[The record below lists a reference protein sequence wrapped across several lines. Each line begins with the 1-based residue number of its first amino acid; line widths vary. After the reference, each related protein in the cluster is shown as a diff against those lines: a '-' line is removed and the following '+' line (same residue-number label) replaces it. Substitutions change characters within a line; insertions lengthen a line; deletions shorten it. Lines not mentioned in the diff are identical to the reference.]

1 MVENEGSE
9 HSEAES
15 SGWNVVRNQPADPAD
30 HASKSLPGIRPH
42 ALCLLAACVLLISV
56 AYGCRRDCAGDW
68 SEWSEC
74 SASCGGGDQT
84 SLFAIKKTASFHGRG
99 CPHQQH
105 EQRSQ
110 PCRTQPCPQ
119 DCRGQWS
126 DWSECSISCGGGSQ
140 ISLFTV
146 QQTSRFHG
154 GECRYYHNEERK
166 KPCNTQP
173 CPRDCKLGH
182 WQKGECS
189 AHCGGGTRNNT
200 RSLDSESEFGG
211 YCPPPYSAERFKEEP
226 CNTRPCPDELVEAIG
241 SALSDTVQ
249 FRDETHR
256 QTSMLQ
262 KTKHHLLN
270 HIPPVTCSAS
280 IRSQHAKALETCQQH
295 NKLAEQAPKL
305 ALLLEEGDDACE
317 DAAASVKVSLD
328 ALNHHLPILVSQTCR
343 GEVEGANSTLS
354 DVLMPLIISTSI
366 HLDKCR
372 SPYRTFTKGLINL
385 KSQLLGLWHDSRE
398 RADSLHHEMEKATGR
413 KDQLSSDLS
422 ESAQEIA
429 DISKRRS
436 QAFQEVQKHEAEL
449 QQLRKNQGRHVQE
462 RMDEAQAARDRARQ
476 QRAHAS
482 NLDESVQGKDRHQS
496 YINNL
501 NMQRRQAKDFE
512 ERSSDLQQSSEV
524 AQREYRDA
532 LAEQERAL
540 QRAEDRVKSHE
551 KEYQQKQG
559 SQTKAEEHKQE
570 TDKILEIL
578 YEMKRNDNV
587 RSLSEGLSLDSA
599 EEAAASWRSSVTRI
613 KATLD
618 GFQSYM
624 NAIQGEVSRAG
635 EQACERAR
643 QHVKGMFKSAIG
655 NKFAVNKNEA
665 DVKG

>member
-1 MVENEGSE
+1 MVDKCGGSSGMAAESSANEGKDQTEREDQKECAVVENEGSE
-9 HSEAES
+9 DSEAES
-15 SGWNVVRNQPADPAD
+15 SGWSVVRNQPADPAD

-74 SASCGGGDQT
+74 SISCGGGDQT
-84 SLFAIKKTASFHGRG
+84 
-99 CPHQQH
+99 
-105 EQRSQ
+105 
-110 PCRTQPCPQ
+110 
-119 DCRGQWS
+119 
-126 DWSECSISCGGGSQ
+126 
-140 ISLFTV
+140 SLFTV

-182 WQKGECS
+182 WQKGDCS

-226 CNTRPCPDELVEAIG
+226 CNTRPCPDELVEALG

-262 KTKHHLLN
+262 KMTHHLLN

-295 NKLAEQAPKL
+295 NKIAEQAPKL
-305 ALLLEEGDDACE
+305 ALLLDEGYDACE
-317 DAAASVKVSLD
+317 DAAASVKVSVD
-328 ALNHHLPILVSQTCR
+328 ALNHHLPILFSQTCR

-354 DVLMPLIISTSI
+354 DVLMPLINSTLI

-372 SPYRTFTKGLINL
+372 SPYRTFAKGLMNL
-385 KSQLLGLWHDSRE
+385 KPQLLGLWQDPRE
-398 RADSLHHEMEKATGR
+398 RADFLHHEMEKATGR

-422 ESAQEIA
+422 ELAQELA
-429 DISKRRS
+429 DISKRKS
-436 QAFQEVQKHEAEL
+436 QALQEVQKHEAEL

-462 RMDEAQAARDRARQ
+462 RMEKAQAAGDRARQ

-482 NLDESVQGKDRHQS
+482 NLDESAQGKSRHQS
-496 YINNL
+496 FINNL
-501 NMQRRQAKDFE
+501 NIELRKAKDFE
-512 ERSSDLQQSSEV
+512 ERSSDLQQSFEV

-532 LAEQERAL
+532 LAEKERAL

-570 TDKILEIL
+570 ADKILEIL
-578 YEMKRNDNV
+578 YEIKRNENV
-587 RSLSEGLSLDSA
+587 RSLSEGLSLDSVN
-599 EEAAASWRSSVTRI
+599 EATASWRSSVTRI
-613 KATLD
+613 KANLDLD
-618 GFQSYM
+618 GVQSYM

-643 QHVKGMFKSAIG
+643 QHVKSIFKSAIG
-655 NKFAVNKNEA
+655 NKSAVNKNEA
-665 DVKG
+665 DVTG